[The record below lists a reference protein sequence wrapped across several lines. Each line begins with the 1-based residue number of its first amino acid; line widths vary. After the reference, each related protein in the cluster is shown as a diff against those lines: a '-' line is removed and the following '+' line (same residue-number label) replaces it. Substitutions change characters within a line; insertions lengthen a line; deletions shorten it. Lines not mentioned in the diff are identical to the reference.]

1 MSEPTPFDPW
11 SMTTEKSLEV
21 RMDERQLMQYL
32 AARDMTKR
40 REEIVGSGF
49 AVLEAVAACARY
61 ELIMPAWLSA
71 EFRRRF
77 NAVRFHRTASWDD
90 EQAFGRPYP
99 KGTHLRRLRNEELWP
114 ELCTIVRRL
123 LEEDPSRPIDELLF
137 DDASERL
144 RNLKGIDDPRG
155 LGRSECQRIY
165 YANIDRYNAL
175 FSTPGNSHESP
186 VIRRGR

>member
-1 MSEPTPFDPW
+1 MSGPAPFDPW
-11 SMTTEKSLEV
+11 TMTTEKSLEV
-21 RMDERQLMQYL
+21 DMDERQLNQYL
-32 AARDMTKR
+32 AAKGINQRRD
-40 REEIVGSGF
+40 EIVRSGF
-49 AVLEAVAACARY
+49 AVLEAVAACARR
-61 ELIMPAWLSA
+61 ELVMPEWLSK

-77 NAVRFHRTASWDD
+77 NAVCFHRTASWDD

-99 KGTHLRRLRNEELWP
+99 KGTHLRRLRNEDLWP

-144 RNLKGIDDPRG
+144 RNLKGVDDPRG

-165 YANIDRYNAL
+165 YASIDRYNAL
-175 FSTPGNSHESP
+175 FSAPGNFQEFP